1 MPYRSLDFK
10 RLLLARAV
18 AYAQLEWDRSDAA
31 GEFNLVLLAM
41 SIGLLLS
48 GPGKF
53 AMDRMLGLEQK

>member
-1 MPYRSLDFK
+1 M
-10 RLLLARAV
+10 
-18 AYAQLEWDRSDAA
+18 AYARLEWDRSDAA

-53 AMDRMLGLEQK
+53 AMDRMLGLEQE

>member
-1 MPYRSLDFK
+1 
-10 RLLLARAV
+10 
-18 AYAQLEWDRSDAA
+18 
-31 GEFNLVLLAM
+31 M